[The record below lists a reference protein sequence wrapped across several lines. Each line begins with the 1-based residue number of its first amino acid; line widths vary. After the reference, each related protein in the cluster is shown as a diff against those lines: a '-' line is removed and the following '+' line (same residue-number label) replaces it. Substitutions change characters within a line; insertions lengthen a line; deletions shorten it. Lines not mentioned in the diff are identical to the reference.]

1 MHKLPPQHWQHN
13 GQTFT
18 VSLIVEDST
27 VVRMTAVT
35 TTGGAIVTPTE
46 YSDDHSANGLSKLG
60 FKTCPTHTQHKERSN
75 GVGMTPVTAAGG
87 IIVPPKKY
95 LGDHMGAAIGR
106 VTGREPCTG
115 CRKVEDGFNAVHRG
129 AERIGQ
135 GVKKLV
141 LNSAHKSFGQMTSR
155 ARKIRP
161 SNAWHNGHRKV
172 SGDG

>member
-1 MHKLPPQHWQHN
+1 MKQLPPQHWQYN

-18 VSLIVEDST
+18 VSLIVEGST
-27 VVRMTAVT
+27 VVRMTPVT
-35 TTGGAIVTPTE
+35 TTGGVIVPPTE
-46 YSDDHSANGLSKLG
+46 YPDDHIANSLSKLG

-106 VTGREPCTG
+106 VTGREPCAG
-115 CRKVEDGFNAVHRG
+115 CRKVEDGVSAMHRG

-135 GVKKLV
+135 RVKKLV
-141 LNSAHKSFGQMTSR
+141 LNGAHKSFGQMTSR
-155 ARKIRP
+155 ASKIRP
-161 SNAWHNGHRKV
+161 GNPWHNGHQKS